1 MDYLGEFSNPEL
13 VKQHLSLGQA
23 KELEQKEAELAESP
37 APWVTWRV
45 SSFSI
50 WTY

>member
-23 KELEQKEAELAESP
+23 KELEQNEAERLPGAIQSFLTDFESLD
-37 APWVTWRV
+37 VRH
-45 SSFSI
+45 
-50 WTY
+50 